1 MRPATPDG
9 YTIGFV
15 NVPGCVFPPMYRK
28 TSYDPAQIRL
38 IARVVDDPVILVAN
52 RSAGKPQTLKELV
65 DSAKVAPGTISIGH
79 FGDGTTGHLGMLEF
93 ERVAGIELISI
104 PHKGSGDAKVSLMGG
119 PGRRAHGSG
128 TGPVGAGRLWGAEIG
143 PPVGAYF
150 MARERP

>member
-1 MRPATPDG
+1 
-9 YTIGFV
+9 
-15 NVPGCVFPPMYRK
+15 MYRK

-38 IARVVDDPVILVAN
+38 IARVVDDPVTLVAN

-79 FGDGTTGHLGMLEF
+79 SGDGTTGHLGMLEF

-104 PHKGSGDAKVSLMGG
+104 PHKGSDDAKVSLMGG

-128 TGPVGAGRLWGAEIG
+128 TGPVGAGRV
-143 PPVGAYF
+143 VGRRNRP
-150 MARERP
+150 ARRGVFHGT